1 MPAGPML
8 GGSAMRSLAILP
20 ALAVALAMVDGAAS
34 QTKTVQSS
42 ASAERIAHLID
53 QLGSLKHAERVRAT
67 KDLEDIGAAA
77 LSQLRKAMTSADAE
91 TQNRATSLVRKIED
105 QQITMSLLAPKRVHL
120 KLKDANVAD
129 AVAELAKQSGYPVE
143 LTGDIAALA
152 GSKV

>member
-1 MPAGPML
+1 
-8 GGSAMRSLAILP
+8 MRSLAILP

-77 LSQLRKAMTSADAE
+77 LSQLRKAMTRPVAIDEQLAFGARLGVVPRSSLGVIFGLGGRGIPAE
-91 TQNRATSLVRKIED
+91 
-105 QQITMSLLAPKRVHL
+105 RVI
-120 KLKDANVAD
+120 
-129 AVAELAKQSGYPVE
+129 S
-143 LTGDIAALA
+143 TGDHRT
-152 GSKV
+152 GRRRRRR